1 VSNFWVFGA
10 NLSITLYFAAMSC
23 HQSWLAHFSAGP
35 IGRQAQQKGVQRKSL
50 SSGFLLT
57 KEQI

>member
-1 VSNFWVFGA
+1 MSNFRVFGA

-50 SSGFLLT
+50 FMNDP
-57 KEQI
+57 